1 MQTIINVLLSM
12 SIPLVFL
19 YMIWSL
25 EVFAVSRL
33 RLLVIS
39 FLWGMASFVIAFVI
53 QTTLIATG
61 QFTFLD
67 ISLIIAPVVEE
78 VVKTLLIIFMVYR
91 MMIRYPVDGTAYG
104 FAIGTGFAVC
114 ENFLYVI
121 QTDVSGFQ
129 TAVARSFSVSLM
141 HTFNIALI
149 GAISGSVVFYGF
161 RTRLN
166 RISLVVL
173 FAIFVHSIFNQIVAT
188 AEGFSLII
196 LGIFIGLTGTGAIVL
211 VIERSLRAERQQI
224 ESALHE
230 KLTAGELAASLN
242 PQAVTRILDEQKH
255 ILGERRAVLVQ
266 QYANLQAERGILR
279 KTLELNRRARHQ
291 DRLEAQL
298 KTIENRLRSLRGE
311 MGLFTWIWL
320 RSILPSDES
329 AMWSQLGQHLD
340 SDAPI
345 MALLYTLGERQAEV
359 SESEVQAR
367 IQLLRRGTLFSQLET
382 AELEDLALLL
392 REQRYEI
399 GEAVVER
406 GVVDDRLFI
415 VAEGSLV
422 ASVIDQYN
430 SETIITAYQVG
441 DTFGELGMIDLQEHP
456 ATVTSVDS
464 TRLYSLTREDLLTL
478 MFAEPQI
485 ALELMRQLVIQ
496 IRQQTALLMWVQ
508 ESYQIEKSDL
518 DTEIFTQLNSLSR
531 RIQTRPQPHS
541 QIDSDAS

>member
-1 MQTIINVLLSM
+1 M

-78 VVKTLLIIFMVYR
+78 VVKALLIIFMVYR

-114 ENFLYVI
+114 ENFLYVL

-230 KLTAGELAASLN
+230 KLTAGELAVSLN

-399 GEAVVER
+399 GEAVIER